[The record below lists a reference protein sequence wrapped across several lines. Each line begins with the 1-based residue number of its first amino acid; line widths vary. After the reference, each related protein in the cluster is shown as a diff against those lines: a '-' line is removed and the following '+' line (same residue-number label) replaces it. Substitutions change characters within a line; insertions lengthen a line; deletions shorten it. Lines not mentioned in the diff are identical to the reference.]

1 MENKEFVK
9 MMFWCLLLGFS
20 IANLFLWVTA
30 SKAYAGQDFSLP
42 FAVFI
47 FEALIILFA
56 YLNERYNLK
65 NNERRHNKL

>member
-1 MENKEFVK
+1 MENKEFVR

-20 IANLFLWVTA
+20 IGNLFLWYTA
-30 SKAYAGQDFSLP
+30 SKAYVGQDFSLP
-42 FAVFI
+42 FAVFV

-65 NNERRHNKL
+65 KEDKNGRNS